1 MRSAVL
7 GQSLQTGVEPKASP
21 DRVHERVG
29 CAAVERD
36 IRVAVLPQINLEAQH
51 RGRAAGL
58 SGLGHVCCCRIK
70 LLRPDEDQRAAH
82 QVSSEQT
89 KSVRWMV
96 DIGVAM
102 TTTRGAII
110 TWVTLPGSGTDNVR
124 RTTLL
129 EPVRALGRRTCCG

>member
-70 LLRPDEDQRAAH
+70 LLRPDEISARRIRYRP
-82 QVSSEQT
+82 SRSP
-89 KSVRWMV
+89 
-96 DIGVAM
+96 AM
-102 TTTRGAII
+102 AYSGLPPGA
-110 TWVTLPGSGTDNVR
+110 P
-124 RTTLL
+124 RTA
-129 EPVRALGRRTCCG
+129 V